1 MKHKNTR
8 KSTNTAGKGTP
19 LYEKIFVALSMAF
32 FTAFPFLARLVV
44 MRVSESEKTFFSTQ
58 NGLISDVALYS
69 KEIAI
74 AAFAAIAVLFF
85 IGERIFT
92 DKPEPLNRDYLKKL
106 TVPLA
111 LVGVMTLFAALSF
124 AFSAEKEVSW
134 RGVFTE
140 YEGFLALLSYVIVF
154 MFGLYYLR
162 KGDCV
167 EFFKHFA
174 VVVSIIA
181 GILCCIEL
189 FYKPILEFRFI
200 QHLISSEKYTALAES
215 IESRYFT
222 GQSALLFNNPG
233 FLGGFAAL
241 MLPID
246 IALAAEA
253 KTKFYRAARIAASAL
268 ICVAL
273 YGSDSKAAWVSLL
286 VTVPLMSFFIIRN
299 SHDRKKVSVI
309 IGITVAAALAVFT
322 VTGLGVRAVLSSS
335 GEMIGT
341 STAASSDEHKL
352 FKLDKAEL
360 KDGVLYFTSGEDT
373 LVCSVDG
380 DLFYEYDTSLVD
392 ETEYVDC
399 IVLKDGEG
407 RTLGRQ
413 PSRFDNDRVEL
424 HLTGVAPADPRFD
437 MITVATEGQM
447 VYFCFGYEGPA
458 QFAMFEEGFKSFA
471 QEDILEDTIPQPAV
485 TGFESLYGF
494 GTGRGY
500 IWVQSL
506 PVMKD
511 SLLLGKGC
519 GNFAFNFRQNELV
532 GLLNTHGSMKYVID
546 RPHNWYLQVF
556 VSNGLPFLICMLVLF
571 AIIVI
576 KGIRLAIRK
585 EIGAFELGL
594 LAGVLTFMITGLIN
608 DSCITVNPLFWL
620 VLGLTARRI
629 LLTGT
634 GSTNPAP

>member
-1 MKHKNTR
+1 MKHQHTR
-8 KSTNTAGKGTP
+8 KTIKPAGKETP
-19 LYEKIFVALSMAF
+19 IYEKIFVGLSMAF

-44 MRVSESEKTFFSTQ
+44 MRVSESEQTFFSTQ

-106 TVPLA
+106 KVPLA

-124 AFSAEKEVSW
+124 AFSAEKEVAW

-241 MLPID
+241 LLPID
-246 IALAAEA
+246 IALAVEA
-253 KTKFYRAARIAASAL
+253 KNKPIKVARIVAAAL
-268 ICVAL
+268 ISVAL

-286 VTVPLMSFFIIRN
+286 VTVPLMSFFMIRN
-299 SHDRKKVSVI
+299 SKDRKSGLIVL
-309 IGITVAAALAVFT
+309 GTTLAAVVAVFAIT
-322 VTGLGVRAVLSSS
+322 GVAVRAGLKEGEGQPSVTGQT
-335 GEMIGT
+335 GE
-341 STAASSDEHKL
+341 L

-373 LVCSVDG
+373 LVCSVDS
-380 DLFYEYDTSLVD
+380 DRFFDYDHSYVD
-392 ETEYVDC
+392 EIAYVDC

-407 RTLGRQ
+407 RTLDRQ
-413 PSRFDNDRVEL
+413 FSRFDNDRVEL
-424 HLTGVAPADPRFD
+424 HLEGVAPKDPRFD

-471 QEDILEDTIPQPAV
+471 QEDILEDSIPQPAV

-519 GNFAFNFRQNELV
+519 GNFVFNFRQNELV

-576 KGIRLAIRK
+576 KGIWLAIRK
-585 EIGAFELGL
+585 EAGAFELGL

-608 DSCITVNPLFWL
+608 DSCVTVNPLFWL
-620 VLGLTARRI
+620 VLGLTTRRI

>member
-1 MKHKNTR
+1 M
-8 KSTNTAGKGTP
+8 
-19 LYEKIFVALSMAF
+19 
-32 FTAFPFLARLVV
+32 
-44 MRVSESEKTFFSTQ
+44 
-58 NGLISDVALYS
+58 YS

-106 TVPLA
+106 KVPLA

-124 AFSAEKEVSW
+124 AFSAEKEVAW

-181 GILCCIEL
+181 GVLCCIEL

-241 MLPID
+241 LLPID
-246 IALAAEA
+246 IALAVEA
-253 KTKFYRAARIAASAL
+253 KNKPIKVARIVAAAL
-268 ICVAL
+268 ISVAL

-286 VTVPLMSFFIIRN
+286 VTVPLMSFFMIRN
-299 SHDRKKVSVI
+299 SKDRKSGLIVL
-309 IGITVAAALAVFT
+309 GITLAAVVAVFAIT
-322 VTGLGVRAVLSSS
+322 GVAVRAGLKEDEGQSSVTGQT
-335 GEMIGT
+335 GE
-341 STAASSDEHKL
+341 L

-373 LVCSVDG
+373 LVCSVDS
-380 DLFYEYDTSLVD
+380 DRFFDYDHSYVD
-392 ETEYVDC
+392 EIAYVDC

-407 RTLGRQ
+407 RILDRQ
-413 PSRFDNDRVEL
+413 FSRFDNDRVEL
-424 HLTGVAPADPRFD
+424 HLEGVAPKDPRFD

-471 QEDILEDTIPQPAV
+471 QEDILEDSIPQPAV

-519 GNFAFNFRQNELV
+519 GNFVFNFRQNELV

-585 EIGAFELGL
+585 EAGAFELGL

-608 DSCITVNPLFWL
+608 DSCVTVNPLFWL

-629 LLTGT
+629 LLGGM

>member
-1 MKHKNTR
+1 MKHQHTR
-8 KSTNTAGKGTP
+8 KTIKPAGKETP
-19 LYEKIFVALSMAF
+19 IYEKIFVGLSMAF

-44 MRVSESEKTFFSTQ
+44 MRVSESEQTFFSTQ

-106 TVPLA
+106 KVPLA

-124 AFSAEKEVSW
+124 AFSAEKEVAW

-181 GILCCIEL
+181 GVLCCIEL

-241 MLPID
+241 LLPID
-246 IALAAEA
+246 IALAVEA
-253 KTKFYRAARIAASAL
+253 KNKPIKVARIVAAAL
-268 ICVAL
+268 ISVAL

-286 VTVPLMSFFIIRN
+286 VTVPLMSFFMIRN
-299 SHDRKKVSVI
+299 SKDRKSGLIVL
-309 IGITVAAALAVFT
+309 GITLAAVVAVFAIT
-322 VTGLGVRAVLSSS
+322 GVAVRAGLKEDEGQSSVTGQT
-335 GEMIGT
+335 GE
-341 STAASSDEHKL
+341 L

-373 LVCSVDG
+373 LVCSVDS
-380 DLFYEYDTSLVD
+380 DRFFDYDHSYVD
-392 ETEYVDC
+392 EIAYVDC

-407 RTLGRQ
+407 RILDRQ
-413 PSRFDNDRVEL
+413 FSRFDNDRVEL
-424 HLTGVAPADPRFD
+424 HLEGVAPKDPRFD

-471 QEDILEDTIPQPAV
+471 QEDILEDSIPQPAV

-519 GNFAFNFRQNELV
+519 GNFVFNFRQNELV

-585 EIGAFELGL
+585 EAGAFELGL

-608 DSCITVNPLFWL
+608 DSCVTVNPLFWL

-629 LLTGT
+629 LLGGM

>member
-1 MKHKNTR
+1 MKHQHTR
-8 KSTNTAGKGTP
+8 KTIKPAGKETP
-19 LYEKIFVALSMAF
+19 IYEKIFVGLSMAF

-44 MRVSESEKTFFSTQ
+44 MRVSESEQTFFSTQ

-106 TVPLA
+106 KVPLA

-124 AFSAEKEVSW
+124 AFSAEKEVAW

-181 GILCCIEL
+181 GVLCCIEL

-241 MLPID
+241 LLPID
-246 IALAAEA
+246 IALAVEA
-253 KTKFYRAARIAASAL
+253 KNKPIKVARIAAAAL
-268 ICVAL
+268 ISVAL

-286 VTVPLMSFFIIRN
+286 VTVPLMSFFMIRN
-299 SHDRKKVSVI
+299 SKDRKSGLIVL
-309 IGITVAAALAVFT
+309 GITLAAVVAVFAIT
-322 VTGLGVRAVLSSS
+322 GVAVRAGLKEGEGQSSVTGQT
-335 GEMIGT
+335 GE
-341 STAASSDEHKL
+341 L

-373 LVCSVDG
+373 LVCSVDS
-380 DLFYEYDTSLVD
+380 DRFFDYDHSYVD
-392 ETEYVDC
+392 EIAYVDC

-407 RTLGRQ
+407 RILDRQ
-413 PSRFDNDRVEL
+413 FSRFDNDRVEL
-424 HLTGVAPADPRFD
+424 HLEGVAPKDPRFD

-471 QEDILEDTIPQPAV
+471 QEDILEDSIPQPAV

-519 GNFAFNFRQNELV
+519 GNFVFNFRQNELV

-585 EIGAFELGL
+585 EAGAFELGL
-594 LAGVLTFMITGLIN
+594 WAGVLTFMITGLIN
-608 DSCITVNPLFWL
+608 DSCVTVNPLFWL

>member
-1 MKHKNTR
+1 MKHQHTR
-8 KSTNTAGKGTP
+8 KTIKPAGKETP
-19 LYEKIFVALSMAF
+19 LYEKIFVGLSMAF

-44 MRVSESEKTFFSTQ
+44 MRVSESEQTFFSTQ

-106 TVPLA
+106 MVPLA

-124 AFSAEKEVSW
+124 AFSAEKEVAW

-140 YEGFLALLSYVIVF
+140 YEGFLALLSYVVVF

-222 GQSALLFNNPG
+222 GQAALLFNNPG

-241 MLPID
+241 LLPID
-246 IALAAEA
+246 IALAVEA
-253 KTKFYRAARIAASAL
+253 KNKPIKVARIVAAAL
-268 ICVAL
+268 ISVAL

-286 VTVPLMSFFIIRN
+286 VTVPLMSFFMIRN
-299 SHDRKKVSVI
+299 SKDRKSGLIVL
-309 IGITVAAALAVFT
+309 GITLAAAVAVFAIT
-322 VTGLGVRAVLSSS
+322 GVAVRAGLKEGEGQSSVTGQT
-335 GEMIGT
+335 GE
-341 STAASSDEHKL
+341 L

-373 LVCSVDG
+373 LVCSVDS
-380 DLFYEYDTSLVD
+380 DRFFDYDHSYVD
-392 ETEYVDC
+392 EIAYVDC

-407 RTLGRQ
+407 RTLDRQ
-413 PSRFDNDRVEL
+413 FSRFDNDRVEL
-424 HLTGVAPADPRFD
+424 HLEGVAPKDPRFD

-471 QEDILEDTIPQPAV
+471 QEDILEDSIPQPAV

-519 GNFAFNFRQNELV
+519 GNFVFNFRQNELV

-585 EIGAFELGL
+585 EAGAFELGL

-608 DSCITVNPLFWL
+608 DSCVTVNPLFWL

-629 LLTGT
+629 LLGGM

>member
-1 MKHKNTR
+1 MKHQHTR
-8 KSTNTAGKGTP
+8 KTIKPAGKETP
-19 LYEKIFVALSMAF
+19 LYEKIFVGLSMAF

-44 MRVSESEKTFFSTQ
+44 MRVSESEQTFFSTQ

-106 TVPLA
+106 KVPLA

-124 AFSAEKEVSW
+124 AFSAEKEVAW

-241 MLPID
+241 LLPID
-246 IALAAEA
+246 IALAVEA
-253 KTKFYRAARIAASAL
+253 KNKPIKVARIVAAAL
-268 ICVAL
+268 ISVAL

-286 VTVPLMSFFIIRN
+286 VTVPLMSFFMIRN
-299 SHDRKKVSVI
+299 SKDRKSGLI
-309 IGITVAAALAVFT
+309 ILGITLAAVVAVFAIT
-322 VTGLGVRAVLSSS
+322 GVVVRAGLKEGEGQSSVTGQT
-335 GEMIGT
+335 GE
-341 STAASSDEHKL
+341 L

-373 LVCSVDG
+373 LICSVDS
-380 DLFYEYDTSLVD
+380 DRFFDYDHSYVD
-392 ETEYVDC
+392 EIAYVDC

-407 RTLGRQ
+407 RTLDRQ
-413 PSRFDNDRVEL
+413 FSRFDNDRVEL
-424 HLTGVAPADPRFD
+424 HLEGVAPKDPRFD

-471 QEDILEDTIPQPAV
+471 QEDILEDSIPQPAV

-511 SLLLGKGC
+511 SLLLGRGC
-519 GNFAFNFRQNELV
+519 GNFVFNFRQNELV

-585 EIGAFELGL
+585 EAGAFELGL

-608 DSCITVNPLFWL
+608 DSCVTVNPLFWL

>member
-1 MKHKNTR
+1 MKHQHTR
-8 KSTNTAGKGTP
+8 KTIKPAGKETP
-19 LYEKIFVALSMAF
+19 IYEKIFVGLSMAF
-32 FTAFPFLARLVV
+32 FTAFPFIARLVV
-44 MRVSESEKTFFSTQ
+44 MRVSESEQTFFSTQ

-106 TVPLA
+106 KVPLA

-124 AFSAEKEVSW
+124 AFSAEKEVAW

-181 GILCCIEL
+181 GVLCCIEL

-241 MLPID
+241 LLPID
-246 IALAAEA
+246 IALAVEA
-253 KTKFYRAARIAASAL
+253 KNKPIKVARIVAAAL
-268 ICVAL
+268 ISVAL

-286 VTVPLMSFFIIRN
+286 VTVPLMSFFMIRN
-299 SHDRKKVSVI
+299 SKDRKSGLIVL
-309 IGITVAAALAVFT
+309 GITLAAVVAVFAIT
-322 VTGLGVRAVLSSS
+322 GVAVRAGLKEGEGQSSVTGQT
-335 GEMIGT
+335 GE
-341 STAASSDEHKL
+341 L

-373 LVCSVDG
+373 LICSVDS
-380 DLFYEYDTSLVD
+380 DRFFDYDHSYVD
-392 ETEYVDC
+392 EIAYVDC

-407 RTLGRQ
+407 RTLDRQ
-413 PSRFDNDRVEL
+413 FSRFDNDRVEL
-424 HLTGVAPADPRFD
+424 HLEGVAPKDPRFD

-471 QEDILEDTIPQPAV
+471 QEDILEDSIPQPAV

-511 SLLLGKGC
+511 SLLLGRGC
-519 GNFAFNFRQNELV
+519 GNFVFNFRQNELV

-585 EIGAFELGL
+585 EAGAFELGL

-608 DSCITVNPLFWL
+608 DSCVTVNPLFWL

>member
-1 MKHKNTR
+1 MKHQHTR
-8 KSTNTAGKGTP
+8 KTIKPAGKETP
-19 LYEKIFVALSMAF
+19 IYEKIFVGLSMAF
-32 FTAFPFLARLVV
+32 FTAFPFIARLVV
-44 MRVSESEKTFFSTQ
+44 MRVSESEQTFFSTQ

-74 AAFAAIAVLFF
+74 AAFAAIAVFFF

-106 TVPLA
+106 KVPLA

-124 AFSAEKEVSW
+124 AFSAEKEVAW

-181 GILCCIEL
+181 GVLCCIEL

-222 GQSALLFNNPG
+222 GQAALLFNNPG

-241 MLPID
+241 LLPID
-246 IALAAEA
+246 IALAVEA
-253 KTKFYRAARIAASAL
+253 KNKPIKVARIVAAAL
-268 ICVAL
+268 ISVAL

-286 VTVPLMSFFIIRN
+286 VTVPLMSFFMIRN
-299 SHDRKKVSVI
+299 SKDRKSGLI
-309 IGITVAAALAVFT
+309 ILGITLAAVVAVFAIT
-322 VTGLGVRAVLSSS
+322 GVVVRAGLKEGEGQSSVTGQT
-335 GEMIGT
+335 GE
-341 STAASSDEHKL
+341 L

-373 LVCSVDG
+373 LICSVDS
-380 DLFYEYDTSLVD
+380 DRFFDYDHSYVD
-392 ETEYVDC
+392 EIAYVDC

-407 RTLGRQ
+407 RTLDRQ
-413 PSRFDNDRVEL
+413 FSRFDNDRVEL
-424 HLTGVAPADPRFD
+424 HLEGVAPKDPRFD

-471 QEDILEDTIPQPAV
+471 QEDILEDSIPQPAV

-511 SLLLGKGC
+511 SLLLGRGC
-519 GNFAFNFRQNELV
+519 GNFVFNFRQNELV

-585 EIGAFELGL
+585 EAGAFELGL

-608 DSCITVNPLFWL
+608 DSCVTVNPLFWL

>member
-1 MKHKNTR
+1 MKHQHTR
-8 KSTNTAGKGTP
+8 KTIKPAGKETP
-19 LYEKIFVALSMAF
+19 IYEKIFVGLSMAF
-32 FTAFPFLARLVV
+32 FTAFPFIARLVV
-44 MRVSESEKTFFSTQ
+44 MRVSESEQTFFSTQ

-106 TVPLA
+106 KVPLA

-124 AFSAEKEVSW
+124 AFSAEKEVAW

-181 GILCCIEL
+181 GVLCCIEL

-222 GQSALLFNNPG
+222 GQAALLFNNPG

-241 MLPID
+241 LLPID
-246 IALAAEA
+246 IALAVEA
-253 KTKFYRAARIAASAL
+253 KNKPIKVARIVAAAL
-268 ICVAL
+268 ISVAL

-286 VTVPLMSFFIIRN
+286 VTVPLMSFFMIRN
-299 SHDRKKVSVI
+299 SKDRKSGLI
-309 IGITVAAALAVFT
+309 ILGITLAAVVAVFAIT
-322 VTGLGVRAVLSSS
+322 GVVVRAGLKEGEGQSSVTGQT
-335 GEMIGT
+335 GE
-341 STAASSDEHKL
+341 L

-373 LVCSVDG
+373 LICSVDS
-380 DLFYEYDTSLVD
+380 DRFFDYDHSYVD
-392 ETEYVDC
+392 EIAYVDC

-407 RTLGRQ
+407 RTLDRQ
-413 PSRFDNDRVEL
+413 FSRFDNDRVEL
-424 HLTGVAPADPRFD
+424 HLEGVAPKDPRFD

-471 QEDILEDTIPQPAV
+471 QEDILEDSIPQPAV

-511 SLLLGKGC
+511 SLLLGRGC
-519 GNFAFNFRQNELV
+519 GNFVFNFRQNELV

-585 EIGAFELGL
+585 EAGAFELGL

-608 DSCITVNPLFWL
+608 DSCVTVNPLFWL

>member
-92 DKPEPLNRDYLKKL
+92 DKPEPFDKDALKRFK
-106 TVPLA
+106 VPLA
-111 LVGVMTLFAALSF
+111 MLGVMTAFAALSF
-124 AFSAEKEVSW
+124 AFSAEKEVAW

-241 MLPID
+241 LLPID
-246 IALAAEA
+246 IALAVEA
-253 KTKFYRAARIAASAL
+253 KNKPIKVARIVAAAL
-268 ICVAL
+268 ISVAL

-286 VTVPLMSFFIIRN
+286 VTVPLMSFFMIRN
-299 SHDRKKVSVI
+299 SKDRKSGLIVL
-309 IGITVAAALAVFT
+309 GITLAAVVAVFSIT
-322 VTGLGVRAVLSSS
+322 GMAVRAGLKEGEGQSPVTG
-335 GEMIGT
+335 
-341 STAASSDEHKL
+341 
-352 FKLDKAEL
+352 
-360 KDGVLYFTSGEDT
+360 
-373 LVCSVDG
+373 
-380 DLFYEYDTSLVD
+380 
-392 ETEYVDC
+392 
-399 IVLKDGEG
+399 
-407 RTLGRQ
+407 
-413 PSRFDNDRVEL
+413 
-424 HLTGVAPADPRFD
+424 
-437 MITVATEGQM
+437 
-447 VYFCFGYEGPA
+447 
-458 QFAMFEEGFKSFA
+458 
-471 QEDILEDTIPQPAV
+471 
-485 TGFESLYGF
+485 
-494 GTGRGY
+494 
-500 IWVQSL
+500 
-506 PVMKD
+506 
-511 SLLLGKGC
+511 
-519 GNFAFNFRQNELV
+519 
-532 GLLNTHGSMKYVID
+532 
-546 RPHNWYLQVF
+546 
-556 VSNGLPFLICMLVLF
+556 
-571 AIIVI
+571 
-576 KGIRLAIRK
+576 
-585 EIGAFELGL
+585 
-594 LAGVLTFMITGLIN
+594 
-608 DSCITVNPLFWL
+608 
-620 VLGLTARRI
+620 
-629 LLTGT
+629 
-634 GSTNPAP
+634 

>member
-8 KSTNTAGKGTP
+8 KSTKTAGKGTP

-32 FTAFPFLARLVV
+32 FTAFPFIARLVV

-92 DKPEPLNRDYLKKL
+92 DKPEPFEKDALKRFK
-106 TVPLA
+106 VPLA
-111 LVGVMTLFAALSF
+111 MLGVMTLFSALSF
-124 AFSAEKEVSW
+124 AFSAEKEVAW
-134 RGVFTE
+134 LGVFTE
-140 YEGFLALLSYVIVF
+140 YEGFLAMISYVVVF

-162 KGDCV
+162 KTDCA
-167 EFFKHFA
+167 EFFKHF
-174 VVVSIIA
+174 VIVVSIIT
-181 GILCCIEL
+181 GVLCCIEL
-189 FYKPILEFRFI
+189 FWKPILEFRFV
-200 QHLISSEKYTALAES
+200 QHLISPEKYTALAES

-246 IALAAEA
+246 VALAAEA

-286 VTVPLMSFFIIRN
+286 VTVPLMSFFMIRN
-299 SHDRKKVSVI
+299 TKDRKKTSVV
-309 IGITVAAALAVFT
+309 IGITLVAAFAAFALA
-322 VTGLGVRAVLSSS
+322 GIGVRATLSEEETKNTTSA
-335 GEMIGT
+335 GE
-341 STAASSDEHKL
+341 SKL

-399 IVLKDGEG
+399 IVIKDGEG

-424 HLTGVAPADPRFD
+424 HLTGVAPSDPRFD

-471 QEDILEDTIPQPAV
+471 QEDILEDMIPQPAV

-546 RPHNWYLQVF
+546 RPHNWYIQVF
-556 VSNGLPFLICMLVLF
+556 VSNGLPFLLAMLALF
-571 AIIVI
+571 ALIVI
-576 KGIRLAIRK
+576 RGIRLAIRK

-594 LAGVLTFMITGLIN
+594 LAGGVTFMITGLIN

-629 LLTGT
+629 LLSGT